1 MNKEDALED
10 FILIG
15 KVLRPHGR
23 KGDLRIK
30 YFNPDPLFILNYSRL
45 FLLDHKRGI
54 FRSFKVKQVL
64 VNKENV
70 IVALEGINDRDAAE
84 RWSQSSIYVHRD
96 DLPPLEEG
104 EYYYVDIIG
113 LKVFSEEGKYVG
125 EVVNIFPTGSN
136 DVYEI
141 KGPEREIMLQ
151 ASNDVIKEINLK
163 ERKMIVK
170 IPEEY

>member
-1 MNKEDALED
+1 M
-10 FILIG
+10 
-15 KVLRPHGR
+15 
-23 KGDLRIK
+23 
-30 YFNPDPLFILNYSRL
+30 
-45 FLLDHKRGI
+45 
-54 FRSFKVKQVL
+54 
-64 VNKENV
+64 
-70 IVALEGINDRDAAE
+70 
-84 RWSQSSIYVHRD
+84 
-96 DLPPLEEG
+96 
-104 EYYYVDIIG
+104 DIIG